1 MSDAIKCFRTITRCG
16 LFRQIDVTGT
26 IVLVPVGL
34 AVPPQ
39 SIMVSPGDS
48 IEEPQELALDGREV
62 TSFTYTKAAKA
73 ELELKFG
80 MGTLEMEALIH
91 GRVAATGTSI
101 DGWVYAEFV
110 ATSVTP
116 YPARAVG
123 MVGKG
128 VTAQTITSKAQV
140 YYIDP
145 VTKLAQK
152 MTVVATAPATINE
165 VEIGADMAIT
175 ISAALAATGYN
186 VYAWVPQVIASA
198 TILSGTPFGILSLFA
213 MGLSFDN
220 KARIMIAR
228 NLTRLPGG
236 GVGAETARDLKFRV
250 LPDPTDGTGLGYSII
265 DTPSLSLV

>member
-16 LFRQIDVTGT
+16 LFRQIDVAGT
-26 IVLVPVGL
+26 IVLVPIGL

-39 SIMVSPGDS
+39 SIMISPGDS

-80 MGTLEMEALIH
+80 MATLEMEALIH
-91 GRVAATGTSI
+91 GRVAATGTNVNA
-101 DGWVYAEFV
+101 WVYAEFS
-110 ATSVTP
+110 ATSTTP
-116 YPARAVG
+116 YPARAAG

-128 VTAQTITSKAQV
+128 VLAQTATSKAQG

-145 VTKLAQK
+145 ATKLAQK
-152 MTVVATAPATINE
+152 LTVVASAPTAINE
-165 VEIGADMAIT
+165 ITIGLDMAVT
-175 ISAALAATGYN
+175 ISTLLAATGYD
-186 VYAWVPQVIASA
+186 VYLWVPQAIPTA
-198 TILSGTPFGILSLFA
+198 TILSGTPFGVMSMFS

-228 NLTRLPGG
+228 NITRLPGG
-236 GVGAETARDLKFRV
+236 GVGAETSRDLKFRV
-250 LPDPTDGTGLGYSII
+250 LPDPADGTGLGYSII